1 MQHYLRES
9 SKVYWMVSWCRTAWQ
24 VLTSFNC
31 ATPECFIHEI
41 IYYLMNSGI
50 WNYYEVIKTWLNSF
64 LKHEY
69 WIWNSKIISHISLL
83 NSEYWIENIEFALI
97 CTEFCSN
104 KFILH
109 IHIQYEFTY
118 MNSMTM
124 ISYGHFTY
132 EFINTMNSYHDD
144 HFIY

>member
-97 CTEFCSN
+97 CTEFAVINSYYTFISN
-104 KFILH
+104 MNSHTWIQWPWFHMAILH
-109 IHIQYEFTY
+109 
-118 MNSMTM
+118 MNS
-124 ISYGHFTY
+124 
-132 EFINTMNSYHDD
+132 
-144 HFIY
+144 